1 MTQVLRLVFVAVPV
15 VWVALAHV
23 GPLVAMMRISLLD
36 AFPVAPGTPSLLSLG
51 AYAALFEGSGYRVA
65 LGQTLMLAALATL
78 ISFVLAW
85 PLAWHVA
92 VRIRPEDRF
101 CRLAFL
107 VAPFWTS
114 EVLRMFALVLLLSN
128 RGALN
133 GFMRWAGLT
142 NAPVSLLYG
151 TGSVLAGIV
160 YTVMLTMLLPLYA
173 ALSRMPEDLLDAA
186 ADLGANWWQ
195 RQFFVALPLVSGGL
209 VSGIAL
215 TFILALGVLVAPS
228 LLGGAGTPTFASVIT
243 GFFEGASGRWPMG
256 AAFSLILL
264 GTGTACAASIAWSTR
279 EFIARTLGPRRVSV

>member
-23 GPLVAMMRISLLD
+23 GPLVAMMKISVLD
-36 AFPVAPGTPSLLSLG
+36 AFPVAPGTQPSLSLD
-51 AYAALFEGSGYRVA
+51 AYMALFEGPGYWAA

-78 ISFVLAW
+78 ISLGLAW

-92 VRIRPEDRF
+92 VRIRPQDRF
-101 CRLAFL
+101 RRLAFL
-107 VAPFWTS
+107 IAPFWTS

-133 GFMRWAGLT
+133 EFMRWTGLT
-142 NAPVSLLYG
+142 DAPVPLLYG

-186 ADLGANWWQ
+186 TGLGANWWQ
-195 RQFFVALPLVSGGL
+195 RQVFVALPLVSGGL

-243 GFFEGASGRWPMG
+243 GFFGGASGRWPMG

-264 GTGTACAASIAWSTR
+264 VTGTACAAGIAWSTH
-279 EFIARTLGPRRVSV
+279 EFIARTLGPRRLSV